1 MFCSIECAKIAIIL
15 LIALSFTKIKR
26 NPGVCFASC
35 LYLFRCLAPIL
46 AGLSLF
52 ILLIKSFDRADYY
65 RLRQWTI
72 QSVVMDCIVC
82 RSRLYGLL

>member
-1 MFCSIECAKIAIIL
+1 MFL
-15 LIALSFTKIKR
+15 L
-26 NPGVCFASC
+26 PVCIYSDAATNNS
-35 LYLFRCLAPIL
+35 
-46 AGLSLF
+46 GLSLF

-82 RSRLYGLL
+82 RSSVLLQRTVIIFRLKELSRQ

>member
-1 MFCSIECAKIAIIL
+1 MFCF
-15 LIALSFTKIKR
+15 LSVFI
-26 NPGVCFASC
+26 PMLG
-35 LYLFRCLAPIL
+35 PDI

>member
-1 MFCSIECAKIAIIL
+1 MFCF
-15 LIALSFTKIKR
+15 LSVFI
-26 NPGVCFASC
+26 PMLG
-35 LYLFRCLAPIL
+35 PIL

-52 ILLIKSFDRADYY
+52 IPFDLSLLYRADYY